1 MTQRTN
7 IEIST
12 AAAQIIGGLLAILI
26 TIVAY
31 VYVQDKVEQK
41 RYDEKLEQRLD
52 VIDLHLDVMTD
63 CLKIDDP
70 NIEQKIFKKLYER
83 KGASYRGINQNTLP
97 VWQES
102 FRIREGTLAANGC
115 LAELE

>member
-1 MTQRTN
+1 MTQKTN

-12 AAAQIIGGLLAILI
+12 AAAQIIGALLAILI

-31 VYVQDKVEQK
+31 VYVQDKIEQK

-63 CLKIDDP
+63 CLKIVDP
-70 NIEQKIFKKLYER
+70 DIEEKIFKKLYER

-102 FRIREGTLAANGC
+102 FRTRGEMLAANGC